1 MIANS
6 LCHGVRQWFRHRVGS
21 SAIDGVDGDT
31 GTVQGMENPMLFR
44 KLTLPEYDIHHILS
58 NPRRTEALE
67 HINDS
72 GELTLRE
79 LSEAVAASESGES
92 PAPRNVREA
101 VYVSLHQHHL
111 PALHRRGIIHYDQDR
126 KIIETLDGFRD
137 VELYMEVVTKHGIT
151 WADYYR
157 LLGVTSLLLVVVS
170 HLSVPFFSA
179 VPGLLWATI
188 GLAVFAASASYQ
200 LWKNRKSIIRALTG
214 GKHPSERREH

>member
-1 MIANS
+1 
-6 LCHGVRQWFRHRVGS
+6 
-21 SAIDGVDGDT
+21 
-31 GTVQGMENPMLFR
+31 MLFR
-44 KLTLPEYDIHHILS
+44 KLTLPEYDIHHVLS

-67 HINDS
+67 HINDA

-79 LSEAVAASESGES
+79 LSEAVATAESGES

-111 PALHRRGIIHYDQDR
+111 PALHRRGIVDYDQDR
-126 KIIETLDGFRD
+126 KVIETLDGFRD

-170 HLSVPFFSA
+170 HQNVPLFSV
-179 VPGLLWATI
+179 VPGLVWATV
-188 GLAVFAASASYQ
+188 GLAAFAVSASYQ
-200 LWKNRKSIIRALTG
+200 LWHHRKSIIRALTG
-214 GKHPSERREH
+214 RTSTPERGPD